1 MPKIRP
7 SDNTPMKLIIGLGNH
22 GKTYAANRHNIGF
35 RCVNFLSR
43 HYSIPLKKNECRAQT
58 GSGKIAGTPVLLAKP
73 KTFVNLSGAAVS
85 RLMKKHPV
93 AIDDVIVI
101 HDDLDLPLGKLR
113 IRKGGR
119 SGGHKGINSII
130 TAIGD
135 SNFCRIKVGIGRPVA
150 PDGTPITDEKVIVD
164 YVLGD
169 FTHEEE
175 EAVKPIITRVAEAVE
190 CLLTEGLTA
199 AMNRFN

>member
-1 MPKIRP
+1 
-7 SDNTPMKLIIGLGNH
+7 MKLIVGLGNP
-22 GKTYAANRHNIGF
+22 GKAYAHNRHNIGF

-43 HYSIPLKKNECRAQT
+43 HHSIPLKKNECRSQT

-73 KTFVNLSGAAVS
+73 KTFVNLSGEAVS
-85 RLMKKHPV
+85 RLMKKHSV
-93 AIDDVIVI
+93 VIDDVIVI

-119 SGGHKGINSII
+119 SGGHKGVNSII
-130 TAIGD
+130 ASVGNSD
-135 SNFCRIKVGIGRPVA
+135 FCRIKVGIGRPVT
-150 PDGTPITDEKVIVD
+150 PDGLLITDEKVIVD

-169 FTHEEE
+169 FTPEEE
-175 EAVKPIITRVAEAVE
+175 EAIKPIIARVAEAVE